1 MSQNTPCEAIFAVNK
16 NIYDTY
22 SGTLWREGK
31 SKLKA
36 YHCIIANGNF
46 YCYKDPKSKKPKL
59 CILMS
64 QSQLSLEDDVKFIID
79 VSKKNKGYK
88 FVTANQQDREKW
100 SQQMLAAGSSV
111 KDSKESLIKFP
122 RVSSIQNEYVS
133 NPKKKNEDIDDIY
146 GNASHYEK
154 ISMYELDDGE
164 PNHYE
169 KMGLEE
175 TPDKIYENLHNYVN
189 MCQIDPDRST
199 DFGLKN
205 GCSVFSES
213 LSKYDDVSI
222 KSYTQDQQSETISEE
237 NIYTVPKSASESLY
251 QNFDSYENFRYE
263 DIDRPKSESL
273 LSKRQKVGCFLI
285 RHAKND
291 NKEVLS
297 VLIDTNGLVKH
308 YKVFGLEGM
317 HYLDPTEPRF
327 TTVLQMI
334 RHYKVN
340 YLPNCN
346 VCLTQPCFR

>member
-1 MSQNTPCEAIFAVNK
+1 MSQNTPCEAIFEVNK

-111 KDSKESLIKFP
+111 KDSNELLRKNNKLSLP
-122 RVSSIQNEYVS
+122 RILPIQNDYVL
-133 NPKKKNEDIDDIY
+133 NLNKKNKDIENVY
-146 GNASHYEK
+146 GDVSHYEK
-154 ISMYELDDGE
+154 LKLNMYELDDGE
-164 PNHYE
+164 SNHYE
-169 KMGLEE
+169 KMDLKE
-175 TPDKIYENLHNYVN
+175 TPDKTDIKTYENLHNYLN
-189 MCQIDPDRST
+189 ICRIDPDSST
-199 DFGLKN
+199 DFGSQN
-205 GCSVFSES
+205 
-213 LSKYDDVSI
+213 
-222 KSYTQDQQSETISEE
+222 QQSETISEE
-237 NIYTVPKSASESLY
+237 NIYAVPKSTSENLY
-251 QNFDSYENFRYE
+251 QNFDNYESFRYE
-263 DIDRPKSESL
+263 DIDRPNSESL
-273 LSKRQKVGCFLI
+273 LSKSQKVGCFLI

-297 VLIDTNGLVKH
+297 VLIDTNGIVKH
-308 YKVFGLEGM
+308 YKIFELEGM
-317 HYLDPTEPRF
+317 HYLESTEPRF
-327 TTVLQMI
+327 TTVIQMI
-334 RHYKVN
+334 RHYEVN
-340 YLPNCN
+340 YLPRCN
-346 VCLTQPCFR
+346 ICLAQPCFR